1 MWVQIPLSLIYFTE
15 CGVDG
20 SVSVLGIEGR
30 MFKSYHSEFKKF
42 TMLTNFHILLNCFL
56 IISALF
62 VFLSENSVHSIL
74 FLVLTF
80 LNAAAICF
88 IFGADFLGLLLIII
102 YVGAIA
108 VLFLFVV
115 MMLNVKVQILGM
127 LKYLPIIVVTV
138 MIVFNQL
145 FLLLSNSF
153 LNFDFVSSSNIMFE
167 SLTNDFFLSQTL
179 FNYFLVC
186 FLISGIIL
194 LVGMVG
200 AIVLTLNFNA
210 NTRREVSS
218 KQLSRSNQI
227 LTFFK

>member
-1 MWVQIPLSLIYFTE
+1 MWRS
-15 CGVDG
+15 G

-30 MFKSYHSEFKKF
+30 VFKSYHPENL
-42 TMLTNFHILLNCFL
+42 MLITFHIFLNCFI

-115 MMLNVKVQILGM
+115 MMLNVKVQM
-127 LKYLPIIVVTV
+127 LDMVKFLPLIVLALLVA
-138 MIVFNQL
+138 FNQ
-145 FLLLSNSF
+145 F
-153 LNFDFVSSSNIMFE
+153 LNFTGAVLLNFSFLDFNYKNFE
-167 SLTNDFFLSQTL
+167 SLSNDFFLSQTL

-186 FLISGIIL
+186 FLISGLVL
-194 LVGMVG
+194 LVGMIG
-200 AIVLTLNFNA
+200 AIVLTLNFNIKK
-210 NTRREVSS
+210 RQEQPFR
-218 KQLSRSNQI
+218 QLSRGDNVLS
-227 LTFFK
+227 FFK